1 MNSLLALEG
10 TERVRLLGRRDVD
23 GRNASL
29 ILTLPRG
36 RYDAALVERVRG
48 LFRRR
53 FGTSKV
59 ETHHVL
65 DESDRSRVHFLVHA
79 PGELPELALRA
90 LEAEVI
96 ALSRTWDDELR
107 DLLIERRRARSTGR
121 RLAEAWL
128 HRFPGHYKG
137 YTSVDSAAH
146 DIACFGR
153 LAAGEGHVVSLQPL
167 GEQTRVCLYK
177 EGGKVELSEA
187 MPMLEDLG
195 LRVIEELSTR
205 LTGDEDE
212 VWVQEFRVLGPD
224 GAPLDV
230 DVARGRRRRGDRRR
244 LARRRRERP
253 AQPARRHGGP
263 RPPPARRPARLPQVP
278 PAGRLALHRGLPERR
293 AGGQLRADGQ
303 ARALLRGPLRPV
315 ARARRGGR
323 ERRCATRSSPTSRR
337 SSRST
342 TTASCATSCS

>member
-1 MNSLLALEG
+1 M
-10 TERVRLLGRRDVD
+10 RLLGRRDVD

-65 DESDRSRVHFLVHA
+65 DDSARSRVHFLVHA
-79 PGELPELALRA
+79 PGELPELDAARAGGRGHRA
-90 LEAEVI
+90 LAHVG
-96 ALSRTWDDELR
+96 
-107 DLLIERRRARSTGR
+107 RRAARPADRAPGPDRAAAGSPR
-121 RLAEAWL
+121 RWL

-167 GEQTRVCLYK
+167 AEQTRVGLYK
-177 EGGKVELSEA
+177 EGEKVELSEA

-205 LTGDEDE
+205 LTGEEDE

-230 DVARGRRRRGDRRR
+230 AD
-244 LARRRRERP
+244 
-253 AQPARRHGGP
+253 
-263 RPPPARRPARLPQVP
+263 ARRPAW
-278 PAGRLALHRGLPERR
+278 RR
-293 AGGQLRADGQ
+293 
-303 ARALLRGPLRPV
+303 
-315 ARARRGGR
+315 
-323 ERRCATRSSPTSRR
+323 
-337 SSRST
+337 
-342 TTASCATSCS
+342 